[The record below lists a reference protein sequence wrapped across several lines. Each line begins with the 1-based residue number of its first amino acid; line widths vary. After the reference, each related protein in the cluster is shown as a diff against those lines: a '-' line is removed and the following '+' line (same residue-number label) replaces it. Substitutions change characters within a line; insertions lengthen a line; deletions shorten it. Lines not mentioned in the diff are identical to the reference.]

1 MINKYK
7 RGSKNIMI
15 AIITFS
21 LGLIFGVAIASL
33 CSTAKNYDEKMNL
46 YKIQQDGDKN
56 SISDR

>member
-1 MINKYK
+1 MI
-7 RGSKNIMI
+7 I
-15 AIITFS
+15 AIITFF

-46 YKIQQDGDKN
+46 YKAQQDGDRN